1 MVPPATGHPI
11 DGRRRLR
18 CSGARGP
25 DRLGGP
31 PPYGK
36 IRHEDTSKAV
46 MPIRSTA
53 DTAASAA

>member
-1 MVPPATGHPI
+1 MVPPPTGHRI
-11 DGRRRLR
+11 DGRRRR
-18 CSGARGP
+18 RSDRARGP

-31 PPYGK
+31 RPYGK

-53 DTAASAA
+53 DAAASAA